1 MTKSYPHTR
10 SNLVQKKSLGQ
21 NFLVNEKVYQFM
33 VQEIAPQKG
42 EVIIEVGPGEGVLTE
57 HLAKS
62 EARIIA
68 VEKDHRLIP
77 SLKEKF
83 KYQKNVTITE
93 EDILKFDPKKLRF
106 DLFADPRSN
115 LGIFNYKL
123 VGNIPYYLTSHLLRI
138 TLEDWPK
145 PKSILFMVQKEV
157 AQRMT
162 AKPPRMNLLALSV
175 QFFAKA
181 KIVKKISR
189 GNFRPTPK
197 VDSALVKIIPKEKFA
212 FDKLFQKNFFQ
223 LAQAAF
229 QNKRKQILNSLTN
242 NLTYRAALFVQ
253 GSPVSFKDFLNQ
265 KMAGAGIEPTRRPES
280 LSVEEWERITKAFW
294 PEQLSA

>member
-1 MTKSYPHTR
+1 
-10 SNLVQKKSLGQ
+10 
-21 NFLVNEKVYQFM
+21 
-33 VQEIAPQKG
+33 
-42 EVIIEVGPGEGVLTE
+42 
-57 HLAKS
+57 
-62 EARIIA
+62 
-68 VEKDHRLIP
+68 
-77 SLKEKF
+77 
-83 KYQKNVTITE
+83 
-93 EDILKFDPKKLRF
+93 
-106 DLFADPRSN
+106 
-115 LGIFNYKL
+115 
-123 VGNIPYYLTSHLLRI
+123 
-138 TLEDWPK
+138 
-145 PKSILFMVQKEV
+145 MVQKEV

-294 PEQLSA
+294 PELLSA